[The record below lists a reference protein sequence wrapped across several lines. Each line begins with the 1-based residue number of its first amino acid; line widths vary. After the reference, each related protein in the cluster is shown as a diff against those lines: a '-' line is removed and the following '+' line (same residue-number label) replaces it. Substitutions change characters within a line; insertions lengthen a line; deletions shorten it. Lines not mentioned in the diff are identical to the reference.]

1 MKGLTGQIRFDQ
13 SGIRNDFVLDIVE
26 LQRTGLEKVGSWH
39 DLHGI
44 RYIEEL
50 KWYQLI
56 DTFSTNFSFNRQ
68 SSQLSLDPR
77 DTIEN
82 KTIVVTTI
90 KSPPYAMFKQS
101 PEKLMGNDAFEVC
114 NEQAARSCKRSDTLF
129 QKSLLLFSTC
139 REYFYSQP
147 KK

>member
-50 KWYQLI
+50 K
-56 DTFSTNFSFNRQ
+56 
-68 SSQLSLDPR
+68 
-77 DTIEN
+77 
-82 KTIVVTTI
+82 
-90 KSPPYAMFKQS
+90 
-101 PEKLMGNDAFEVC
+101 
-114 NEQAARSCKRSDTLF
+114 
-129 QKSLLLFSTC
+129 
-139 REYFYSQP
+139 
-147 KK
+147 